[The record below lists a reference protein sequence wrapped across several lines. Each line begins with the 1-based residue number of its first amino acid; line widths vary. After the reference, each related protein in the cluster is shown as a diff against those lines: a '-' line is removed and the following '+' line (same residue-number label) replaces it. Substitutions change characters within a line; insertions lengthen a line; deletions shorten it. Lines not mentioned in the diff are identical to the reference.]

1 MMRYNGFMPAR
12 YRNVMRYAESW
23 VDSGAGGFTDIVYRT
38 NSVWDPYVGAGG
50 AGCWGIDEI
59 QAIYSHYYVH
69 GAKLVVTASIPAGTA
84 ATDIWF
90 CESEYPVASATNNL
104 LGAPDGAV
112 MHLTPGVS
120 QTMVLRT
127 TTKRNSPTINNWDWS
142 AAENANPDV
151 CSYWHIV
158 VRNSANATNN
168 VNLSVV
174 IDYDTEWFRMKLLE
188 NSDS

>member
-1 MMRYNGFMPAR
+1 VRYIGFMPPR

-23 VDSGAGGFTDIVYRT
+23 VDTGATGYTDIVYRT
-38 NSVWDPYVGAGG
+38 NSVYDPYVGAGG

-59 QAIYSHYYVH
+59 QAIYSHYIVH
-69 GAKLVVTASIPAGTA
+69 GAKLTVTASIPSGTA
-84 ATDIWF
+84 ATDVWF
-90 CESEYPVASATNNL
+90 TEVEYPALAASAYL

-127 TTKRNSPTINNWDWS
+127 TTRRNTPTTNNWDWS

-158 VRNSANATNN
+158 LRNSAGSANA
-168 VNLSVV
+168 VNLTVV
-174 IDYDTEWFRMKLLE
+174 IDYDTEWFRMKPLE
-188 NSDS
+188 NTDA

>member
-1 MMRYNGFMPAR
+1 MPPR

-23 VDSGAGGFTDIVYRT
+23 IDTGAGGFSDIVFRT
-38 NSVWDPYVGAGG
+38 NSVYDPYAGAGG

-59 QAIYSHYYVH
+59 QAIYSHYVVH
-69 GAKLVVTASIPAGTA
+69 GAKLTVTASIPAGTA

-90 CESEYPVASATNNL
+90 TENEYTSMAATTNI

-127 TTKRNSPTINNWDWS
+127 TLKRTCPTVSDWDFS
-142 AAENANPDV
+142 AAENANPNV
-151 CSYWHIV
+151 CTYWHIV
-158 VRNSANATNN
+158 ARNSANATNA

-174 IDYDTEWFRMKLLE
+174 IDYDTEWFRMKPLE
-188 NSDS
+188 NTDS

>member
-1 MMRYNGFMPAR
+1 MRYNGFMPPR

-23 VDSGAGGFTDIVYRT
+23 VDTAAGGYTDIVYRT
-38 NSVWDPYVGAGG
+38 NSVYDPYVGAGG

-59 QAIYSHYYVH
+59 QAIYSHYLVH
-69 GAKLVVTASIPAGTA
+69 GAKMVVTASIPSGTA

-90 CESEYPVASATNNL
+90 SENEYNALGASAYI
-104 LGAPDGAV
+104 LGAQDGAV

-127 TTKRNSPTINNWDWS
+127 TMRRTTPTSNDWDFS
-142 AAENANPDV
+142 AAENANPNV
-151 CSYWHIV
+151 CTYWHIV
-158 VRNSANATNN
+158 VRNSAAAANN

-174 IDYDTEWFRMKLLE
+174 IDYDTEWFRMKPLE
-188 NSDS
+188 NTDS